1 MHQLTFFPLG
11 NADCIRIDLASGK
24 QLLFD
29 YAAMRNPDDASDLR
43 IDLAAELKGDLRAR
57 GRNAFDVVAFTHLDD
72 DHIHGAA
79 EFFELD
85 WAAKYQGAGR
95 IKMKELWVPAAA
107 IIEPDVE
114 DDARALRQEA
124 RHRLRKGYG
133 IRVFSRPE
141 RLKKWFEAEGL
152 TIESRQHLI
161 TDAGKIVPGF
171 DGEGVEFFVHSPFA
185 VRQDDNSVVD
195 RNGDALVLHATFVVD
210 GVETKV
216 LLTSDI
222 TYDEI
227 SALVKMTKKR
237 KNEHR
242 LAWDVVDVPHHC
254 SYRGLGPEKGKDK
267 TVPEPEIK
275 WLYEQGRGSGLIIS
289 PSWPIP
295 AGDEDQPPHRQA
307 AAYYQERAVAIGG
320 EFKVTMEHPSRA
332 APKPLVVTIDRF
344 GSTVKRAITGG
355 APAIISRPAPRAG

>member
-1 MHQLTFFPLG
+1 MHQVTFFPLG
-11 NADCIRIDLASGK
+11 NADCIRIDLASGR

-29 YAAMRNPDDASDLR
+29 YAAMRDLTDPDDLR
-43 IDLAAELKGDLRAR
+43 IDLAAELKSELRTR
-57 GRNAFDVVAFTHLDD
+57 GRDYFDVVAFTHLDD
-72 DHIHGAA
+72 DHIHGAS

-85 WAAKYQGAGR
+85 CADKYQGAGR
-95 IKMKELWVPAAA
+95 VKIKELWVPAAA

-141 RLKKWFEAEGL
+141 RLRRWCEAEGL
-152 TIESRQHLI
+152 TLESRQHLMI
-161 TDAGKIVPGF
+161 DAGKLVPGF
-171 DGEGVEFFVHSPFA
+171 EAESVEFFVHSPYA
-185 VRQDDNSVVD
+185 VRQDDNTVVD

-227 SALVKMTKKR
+227 AAFVVMTKR
-237 KNEHR
+237 RNNEHR

-254 SYRGLGPEKGKDK
+254 SYTGLGPDKGTDK
-267 TVPEPEIK
+267 TVPEAEVK
-275 WLYEQGRGSGLIIS
+275 WLYEQGRRHGLIIS

-295 AGDEDQPPHRQA
+295 AGDEDQPPHLQA
-307 AAYYQERAVAIGG
+307 AEYYRERAATIGG
-320 EFKVTMEHPSRA
+320 DFKVTMEHPSRRD
-332 APKPLVVTIDRF
+332 PKPLVISIDRF
-344 GSTVKRAITGG
+344 GGTLKRAITSG
-355 APAIISRPAPRAG
+355 APAIVSRPAPRAG